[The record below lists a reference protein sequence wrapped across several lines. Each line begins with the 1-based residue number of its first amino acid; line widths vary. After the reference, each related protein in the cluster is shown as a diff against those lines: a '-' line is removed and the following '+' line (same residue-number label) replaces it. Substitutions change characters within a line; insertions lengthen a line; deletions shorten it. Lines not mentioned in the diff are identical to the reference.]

1 MRVGV
6 SEARNRWGALLRRVS
21 DGETV
26 QISRRG
32 KLIAK
37 LVPMDP
43 RARVDL
49 KKVVEEIRE
58 LRKGASLGKITIRE
72 LINEGRRY

>member
-6 SEARNRWGALLRRVS
+6 TEARSRWGELLRRVCS
-21 DGETV
+21 GETV
-26 QISRRG
+26 HITRRG

-37 LVPMDP
+37 LIPDIACE
-43 RARVDL
+43 RADL

-58 LRKGASLGKITIRE
+58 LRKGAAVEEATIRE
-72 LINEGRRY
+72 LIEEGRRY